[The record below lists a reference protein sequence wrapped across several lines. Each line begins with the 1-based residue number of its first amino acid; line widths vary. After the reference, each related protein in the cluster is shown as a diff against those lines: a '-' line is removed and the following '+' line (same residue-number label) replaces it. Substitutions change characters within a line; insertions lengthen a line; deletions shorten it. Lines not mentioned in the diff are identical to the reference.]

1 MNEPKA
7 QQDPSMEEILASIRR
22 IISEGEGAEEPAAEA
37 AEEAPAAEPPAAD
50 EAAPEEIEQQPAPE
64 LAPAPMPEPPA
75 APAAAEPEPEAED
88 VFDLTNMVSEDGT
101 VVDLAGQ
108 PAPQVG
114 PRLEMVDD
122 TPPAESAPAPRP
134 VQRTGAETLIGTD
147 AAGRSSD
154 AFAELAQTVASR
166 SSVDN
171 SLRIANAERTIEDI
185 VREAVR
191 PLLKEWLDR
200 NLPELVRRLVK
211 QEIDRLSRG

>member
-37 AEEAPAAEPPAAD
+37 AEEPPAEAPPAAEEP
-50 EAAPEEIEQQPAPE
+50 APEESREQPAPPPDPE
-64 LAPAPMPEPPA
+64 PAPEPP
-75 APAAAEPEPEAED
+75 PEPVAAEPEPEAED

-108 PAPQVG
+108 QAPQAG

-122 TPPAESAPAPRP
+122 SPPAEPAPP
-134 VQRTGAETLIGTD
+134 PPPQQAATAQGLISSE

-166 SSVDN
+166 NSVDN
-171 SLRIANAERTIEDI
+171 SLRIANAQRTIEDI